1 MTLPA
6 QIRPSVGEQLI
17 TKVSR
22 LFNGTITDV
31 LNELLQNARRAGA
44 QRIDVDLG
52 EHDGKPALLI
62 ADDGTGIDDPAT
74 FVTLGR
80 SGWSDR
86 IARREDPAGM
96 GVFSLAGKRV
106 TVRSFSKTAGS
117 GCMVTI
123 PEDGWQG

>member
-31 LNELLQNARRAGA
+31 LNELFQNARRAGA

-52 EHDGKPALLI
+52 EHEGKDALFI
-62 ADDGTGIDDPAT
+62 ADDGVGIDDPAA

-80 SGWSDR
+80 SGWSVQ

-106 TVRSFSKTAGS
+106 TVRSFSKAADAGWT
-117 GCMVTI
+117 VTI